1 MASEDLAMVAAVV
14 GCRVNGV
21 GPGVDPVNSLHGQV
35 EGQTVGPCSVP
46 VRRHNEDDLASVSIA
61 GHVARFDSNLSKIVN
76 LKDGPGLGGSPGLV
90 VMGGD
95 SSPEGRGF
103 ESQHHILDGH
113 FSHILVVKIVMF
125 VWKDE
130 NK

>member
-46 VRRHNEDDLASVSIA
+46 VRRHNEDDLSSVSIA

-76 LKDGPGLGGSPGLV
+76 LKDGPGLFSTYFDLFKKSNSYYNKVMLKISIQLGYKVMTFQSPVNSLNNQT
-90 VMGGD
+90 
-95 SSPEGRGF
+95 RT
-103 ESQHHILDGH
+103 LA
-113 FSHILVVKIVMF
+113 
-125 VWKDE
+125 
-130 NK
+130 